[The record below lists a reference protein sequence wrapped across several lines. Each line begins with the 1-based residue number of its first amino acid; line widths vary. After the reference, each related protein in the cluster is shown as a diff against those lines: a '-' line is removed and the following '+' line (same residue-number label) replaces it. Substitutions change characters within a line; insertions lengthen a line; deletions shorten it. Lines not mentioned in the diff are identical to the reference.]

1 MEIIRKINVVIPMA
15 GRGKRFEDEGFSV
28 PKPLISV
35 NGKRIIER
43 VVENLNLSANYIFV
57 VQESHRK
64 IYDLDKVLKDIAP
77 DCKIIS
83 TDEITEGTAC
93 SVLLAKNL
101 INNDNPLLICNSDQ
115 VLEWD
120 AKHFV
125 SSVMKE
131 GIDGG
136 IVTFKSSG
144 NQWSF
149 AQVLNGVVTRVAEKN
164 PISDNATAGVY
175 WWDRGSDFV
184 ILAEQMIRLN
194 DRTNGEFYVCPVYN
208 YAINDGLKIVNYE
221 VEKFWNLGTPKDLE
235 VYLLNHNV

>member
-1 MEIIRKINVVIPMA
+1 MA

-83 TDEITEGTAC
+83 TDEVTEGTAC

-101 INNDNPLLICNSDQ
+101 IDNDNPLLICNSDQ

-184 ILAEQMIRLN
+184 ILTEQMIRLN

-208 YAINDGLKIVNYE
+208 ESIQDGQHVRVKLCSGMWGLGIPSDL
-221 VEKFWNLGTPKDLE
+221 EKFRREFLKEPI
-235 VYLLNHNV
+235 

>member
-15 GRGKRFEDEGFSV
+15 GRGTRFENEGFSI

-57 VQESHRK
+57 VQEKHRK
-64 IYDLDKVLKDIAP
+64 IYDLDSILKNLVP
-77 DCKIIS
+77 DCKIVS
-83 TDEITEGTAC
+83 TNEITEGTAC
-93 SVLLAKNL
+93 TVLLAKHF
-101 INNDNPLLICNSDQ
+101 INNDNPILICNSDQ

-120 AKHFV
+120 ANDFV
-125 SSVMKE
+125 SSVMQE

-144 NQWSF
+144 SQWSF

-164 PISDNATAGVY
+164 PISENATAGIY

-184 ILAEQMIRLN
+184 ILAEEMIRLN

-208 YAINDGLKIVNYE
+208 YAINEGLKIVNYE
-221 VEKFWNLGTPKDLE
+221 IEKFWNLGTPKDLE